1 MEFEYD
7 PNKSKINLAKH
18 KIDFV
23 EAQILWQDEN
33 ILEIPVQ
40 TQDEKRYLVIGK
52 IKNKY
57 WSAVITYR
65 QEKIRIISVRRS
77 RQEEINLYE
86 SN

>member
-7 PNKSKINLAKH
+7 PNKSKINLEKH

-40 TQDEKRYLVIGK
+40 TKDEKRYLLIGK
-52 IKNKY
+52 IKTKF

-65 QEKIRIISVRRS
+65 QQKIRLISVRRS
-77 RQEEINLYE
+77 RKEEVNLYE
-86 SN
+86 NK